1 MLKPFMTE
9 EIINLIRALLAA
21 STILIA
27 FNALKSNSSIGLA

>member
-27 FNALKSNSSIGLA
+27 FNAINQHSSIGLA